1 MRKNFGV
8 NTWLY
13 PMPVFIVAAY
23 DENGKPNAMNA
34 AWGGCD
40 YVGLVSGKR
49 EPDKF
54 AKAGFHAVKSEFV
67 NAPIIE
73 ELPMTLECEL
83 VSYDKESNH
92 LVGRIVNVSAAE
104 EILDENGK
112 IDPARLKPITFDPIH
127 HQYLA
132 IGEKVGNAFSDG
144 KALK

>member
-8 NTWLY
+8 KTWLY

-23 DENGKPNAMNA
+23 DENGNPNAMNA
-34 AWGGCD
+34 AWGGI
-40 YVGLVSGKR
+40 YTGKK

-67 NAPIIE
+67 NAPVIE
-73 ELPMTLECEL
+73 ELLMTLECEL
-83 VSYDKESNH
+83 VSYDQESNH

-104 EILDENGK
+104 EILDENGQ
-112 IDPARLKPITFDPIH
+112 IDPARLKPITYDPIH
-127 HQYLA
+127 HHYLV